1 MFISAPAV
9 FLSLMALTS
18 SVAGGVVSGAVEA
31 RDIEER
37 AIIPQGAGDASE
49 FLKRGD
55 GIVDVFPYA
64 EVRRGHMPS
73 NVRAVVDNEILEKR
87 GQLHLASSCSSEL
100 VSVGSM
106 SKAPVSSPAA
116 AGALLEKSVHQALG
130 W

>member
-1 MFISAPAV
+1 MFVSAPAV

-37 AIIPQGAGDASE
+37 AILPQGAGDASE

-64 EVRRGHMPS
+64 EVRRGHTPS
-73 NVRAVVDNEILEKR
+73 KVRAIVDDEILEKR
-87 GQLHLASSCSSEL
+87 GPK
-100 VSVGSM
+100 

-116 AGALLEKSVHQALG
+116 VGALLEKSVHQALG
-130 W
+130 